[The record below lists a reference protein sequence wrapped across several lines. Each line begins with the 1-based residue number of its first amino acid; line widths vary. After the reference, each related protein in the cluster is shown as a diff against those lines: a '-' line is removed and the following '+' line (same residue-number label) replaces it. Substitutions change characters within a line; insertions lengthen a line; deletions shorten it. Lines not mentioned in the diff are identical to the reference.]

1 MRLLLQPGARSLT
14 LLHCAWSVFLMAA
27 PLSANA
33 APDSFIEDNPYRI
46 ELAQAKNCTGAQIE
60 KMMQAGFSKDEIKQ
74 LCAGDSSPAA
84 ASGKSDKRAV
94 RGNPLLGTW
103 KAAPSPGETSLLAQS
118 CEMRLGIVEFR
129 ENTYRVTATEESI
142 KQDQATNE
150 ALLGK
155 EFSKEWEE
163 MQKEFLGGNIS
174 SGTTV
179 RVVEYLQDGSE
190 WIVLDPKSG
199 EQIMMVQ
206 PVGPKELRVG
216 PCSLTKTK

>member
-1 MRLLLQPGARSLT
+1 
-14 LLHCAWSVFLMAA
+14 
-27 PLSANA
+27 
-33 APDSFIEDNPYRI
+33 
-46 ELAQAKNCTGAQIE
+46 
-60 KMMQAGFSKDEIKQ
+60 
-74 LCAGDSSPAA
+74 
-84 ASGKSDKRAV
+84 
-94 RGNPLLGTW
+94 
-103 KAAPSPGETSLLAQS
+103 
-118 CEMRLGIVEFR
+118 MRLGIVEFR
-129 ENTYRVTATEESI
+129 ENTYRVTATEESV

-150 ALLGK
+150 GLLGK
-155 EFSKEWEE
+155 EFSKELEE

-206 PVGPKELRVG
+206 PVGTKELRVG

>member
-1 MRLLLQPGARSLT
+1 MRLTLQSSVLSLT
-14 LLHCAWSVFLMAA
+14 LLNCAWPLLIMAA
-27 PLSANA
+27 PLSAIA
-33 APDSFIEDNPYRI
+33 APDSLLEGNPNRI
-46 ELAQAKNCTGAQIE
+46 EIAQVKNCTGEQIE
-60 KMMQAGFSKDEIKQ
+60 KMIQSGFSKEEIKQ
-74 LCAGDSSPAA
+74 LCAGDAPPAA
-84 ASGKSDKRAV
+84 QSGQSEKPAI

-103 KAAPSPGETSLLAQS
+103 KAAPAPGEKSLLAQS
-118 CEMRLGIVEFR
+118 CEMRLGIVEFP
-129 ENTYRVTATEESI
+129 ENIYRVTATEESV

-155 EFSKEWEE
+155 EFSKELEE

-174 SGTTV
+174 SGITV

-206 PVGPKELRVG
+206 PVGSKELRVG

>member
-1 MRLLLQPGARSLT
+1 MRLILQSRALC
-14 LLHCAWSVFLMAA
+14 LLHCAWSLLVMAT
-27 PLSANA
+27 PLSAVA
-33 APDSFIEDNPYRI
+33 APGSFLKDNPYRF

-60 KMMQAGFSKDEIKQ
+60 KMIQAGFSKEEIKQ
-74 LCAGDSSPAA
+74 LCAGDAPPAA
-84 ASGKSDKRAV
+84 QSGKSDKRTI

-103 KAAPSPGETSLLAQS
+103 KAAAAPGEKSLLAQS
-118 CEMRLGIVEFR
+118 CEMRFGIVEFR
-129 ENTYRVTATEESI
+129 EKTYRVTATEESI

-163 MQKEFLGGNIS
+163 MQKELLGGNIS

-179 RVVEYLQDGSE
+179 RAVEYLQDGSE

-199 EQIMMVQ
+199 EHIMMVQ
-206 PVGPKELRVG
+206 PVGPKELRIG
-216 PCSLTKTK
+216 PCSLGKME

>member
-1 MRLLLQPGARSLT
+1 MIQS
-14 LLHCAWSVFLMAA
+14 
-27 PLSANA
+27 
-33 APDSFIEDNPYRI
+33 
-46 ELAQAKNCTGAQIE
+46 
-60 KMMQAGFSKDEIKQ
+60 GFSKEEIKQ
-74 LCAGDSSPAA
+74 LCAGEAPPAA
-84 ASGKSDKRAV
+84 QSGQSKKPAI

-103 KAAPSPGETSLLAQS
+103 KAVPAPGEKSLLAQS

-155 EFSKEWEE
+155 ELEE

-206 PVGPKELRVG
+206 PVGTKELRVG